1 MLRRLAPERF
11 SVVQRGSAS
20 NRKVLWTQAVQRSA
34 SKGPNPFDSPSGLLE
49 LLEPI
54 RKSLTKKLLD
64 YSEDAALRGPTK
76 PFGQEC
82 SWSLLDRAPR
92 LVKIMVPKSTPPR
105 ECLLE
110 FQFAEP

>member
-11 SVVQRGSAS
+11 SVVQPAAG
-20 NRKVLWTQAVQRSA
+20 KDLWTQAVQRSA
-34 SKGPNPFDSPSGLLE
+34 PKGPNPFDSPSGLLE

-64 YSEDAALRGPTK
+64 YSEDAALRGPAK

-82 SWSLLDRAPR
+82 S
-92 LVKIMVPKSTPPR
+92 
-105 ECLLE
+105 
-110 FQFAEP
+110 